1 MCYETQGQ
9 GRSAWRAGHRTSNTK
24 LLCHSQR
31 KILLLVKL
39 SKWWKCKTCLVQL
52 ASEHTPT
59 LCCSFKEACR
69 GGVSPNVLY
78 EFWIL
83 RVYFFPR
90 ENLTW
95 KVPRIYITI
104 SLVNNTQVIVWETQ
118 AVSGDCDASLTISIA
133 WAPEFRFWGVLKIIL
148 TWSDGPVSPTLNSW
162 L

>member
-9 GRSAWRAGHRTSNTK
+9 GRSARRAGHRTSNTK

-39 SKWWKCKTCLVQL
+39 SKWCKCKNLPCPACFRAHPHALLFLQGSLQRGCL
-52 ASEHTPT
+52 SKCTI
-59 LCCSFKEACR
+59 
-69 GGVSPNVLY
+69 
-78 EFWIL
+78 WIL
-83 RVYFFPR
+83 GTKGLFFPH

-104 SLVNNTQVIVWETQ
+104 SLVNNTQVIVWGTQ
-118 AVSGDCDASLTISIA
+118 AVSGDCDASLTISTA

>member
-1 MCYETQGQ
+1 MKHKVKEDLHGVLGIGHQTLSCCVTASV
-9 GRSAWRAGHRTSNTK
+9 RSSFLWSFRNDASA
-24 LLCHSQR
+24 
-31 KILLLVKL
+31 
-39 SKWWKCKTCLVQL
+39 KTCLVQL

-59 LCCSFKEACR
+59 LCCSFKEVCR

-78 EFWIL
+78 EFWVL
-83 RVYFFPR
+83 RVYFFPH

-104 SLVNNTQVIVWETQ
+104 SLVNNTQVIVWGTQ
-118 AVSGDCDASLTISIA
+118 AVSGDCDASLTISTA

-148 TWSDGPVSPTLNSW
+148 TWSDGPGSPTLNSW